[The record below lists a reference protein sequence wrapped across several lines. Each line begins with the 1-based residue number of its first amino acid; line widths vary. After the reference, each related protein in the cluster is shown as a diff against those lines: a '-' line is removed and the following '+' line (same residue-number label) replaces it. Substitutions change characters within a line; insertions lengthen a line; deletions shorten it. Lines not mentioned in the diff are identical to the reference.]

1 MDTPTLIRVVASV
14 FAAVVLAVIVFR
26 RKQKAV

>member
-14 FAAVVLAVIVFR
+14 FAAVILAVIVFR

>member
-14 FAAVVLAVIVFR
+14 FAAIVLAVIVFR